1 MVRRL
6 TSPRLEFEAAAIYEY
21 PEHLRSFLNDLPTR
35 PGVYLFHGESDTMP
49 LYIGKSVNIRSRVL
63 SHLRTPDE
71 AAMLRQSRRISWICT
86 AGEIGA
92 LLLEARLI
100 KEQQPLFNKRLRRNR
115 QLCALQLNE
124 KRVDVVYAKEV
135 DFSRAPNLFGLFAN
149 RRAALQALQ
158 TIADEQKLCYGLLGL
173 EPLSR
178 GRACFRS
185 ALKRCA
191 GACCGKESHEEHA
204 LRLRQSLER
213 LRVVCWP
220 WQGAVALKE
229 QHPEMTQYHIIQN
242 WLWLGAVNSLEEAT
256 TLIRT
261 PAGFDHDGYK
271 ILCKPLLSGN
281 YEITE
286 LDPASQLISL
296 NNSLPCGCK
305 SRRVCLPSNQ
315 HAPWSVVSNLSP
327 SCHAPL
333 ITNTTPPREPKVVN
347 VRSAILTFAL
357 QTSRRVMM
365 LKSIDICPAVS
376 FAFTTWSAAK
386 AKGWNG
392 FKVWLKRSALSRS
405 ISPPSSNV
413 TILSMPGNKEN
424 SPFAAMD
431 AMLARQ

>member
-100 KEQQPLFNKRLRRNR
+100 KEH
-115 QLCALQLNE
+115 
-124 KRVDVVYAKEV
+124 VVYAKEV

-158 TIADEQKLCYGLLGL
+158 SIADEQKLCYGLLGL

-220 WQGAVALKE
+220 WQGTVALKE

-242 WLWLGAVNSLEEAT
+242 WLWLGAVNSLEDAT

-286 LDPASQLISL
+286 LDPANDQRAS
-296 NNSLPCGCK
+296 
-305 SRRVCLPSNQ
+305 
-315 HAPWSVVSNLSP
+315 
-327 SCHAPL
+327 
-333 ITNTTPPREPKVVN
+333 
-347 VRSAILTFAL
+347 
-357 QTSRRVMM
+357 
-365 LKSIDICPAVS
+365 
-376 FAFTTWSAAK
+376 
-386 AKGWNG
+386 
-392 FKVWLKRSALSRS
+392 
-405 ISPPSSNV
+405 
-413 TILSMPGNKEN
+413 
-424 SPFAAMD
+424 
-431 AMLARQ
+431 

>member
-173 EPLSR
+173 EPFSR
-178 GRACFRS
+178 GRSCFRS

-191 GACCGKESHEEHA
+191 GACCGKESHDDHA

-286 LDPASQLISL
+286 LDPANDQRAS
-296 NNSLPCGCK
+296 
-305 SRRVCLPSNQ
+305 
-315 HAPWSVVSNLSP
+315 
-327 SCHAPL
+327 
-333 ITNTTPPREPKVVN
+333 
-347 VRSAILTFAL
+347 
-357 QTSRRVMM
+357 
-365 LKSIDICPAVS
+365 
-376 FAFTTWSAAK
+376 
-386 AKGWNG
+386 
-392 FKVWLKRSALSRS
+392 
-405 ISPPSSNV
+405 
-413 TILSMPGNKEN
+413 
-424 SPFAAMD
+424 
-431 AMLARQ
+431 

>member
-158 TIADEQKLCYGLLGL
+158 SIADEQKLCYGLLGL

-256 TLIRT
+256 R
-261 PAGFDHDGYK
+261 
-271 ILCKPLLSGN
+271 
-281 YEITE
+281 
-286 LDPASQLISL
+286 
-296 NNSLPCGCK
+296 
-305 SRRVCLPSNQ
+305 
-315 HAPWSVVSNLSP
+315 
-327 SCHAPL
+327 
-333 ITNTTPPREPKVVN
+333 
-347 VRSAILTFAL
+347 
-357 QTSRRVMM
+357 
-365 LKSIDICPAVS
+365 
-376 FAFTTWSAAK
+376 
-386 AKGWNG
+386 
-392 FKVWLKRSALSRS
+392 
-405 ISPPSSNV
+405 
-413 TILSMPGNKEN
+413 
-424 SPFAAMD
+424 
-431 AMLARQ
+431 

>member
-1 MVRRL
+1 MNI
-6 TSPRLEFEAAAIYEY
+6 PNIYVHSLMTY
-21 PEHLRSFLNDLPTR
+21 PPDQ
-35 PGVYLFHGESDTMP
+35 VYLFHGESDTMP

-158 TIADEQKLCYGLLGL
+158 SIADEQKLCYGLLGL

-220 WQGAVALKE
+220 WQGGGAERTAPGNDSISYYSKLAVA
-229 QHPEMTQYHIIQN
+229 
-242 WLWLGAVNSLEEAT
+242 G
-256 TLIRT
+256 
-261 PAGFDHDGYK
+261 GG
-271 ILCKPLLSGN
+271 
-281 YEITE
+281 
-286 LDPASQLISL
+286 
-296 NNSLPCGCK
+296 
-305 SRRVCLPSNQ
+305 
-315 HAPWSVVSNLSP
+315 
-327 SCHAPL
+327 
-333 ITNTTPPREPKVVN
+333 
-347 VRSAILTFAL
+347 
-357 QTSRRVMM
+357 
-365 LKSIDICPAVS
+365 
-376 FAFTTWSAAK
+376 
-386 AKGWNG
+386 
-392 FKVWLKRSALSRS
+392 
-405 ISPPSSNV
+405 
-413 TILSMPGNKEN
+413 
-424 SPFAAMD
+424 
-431 AMLARQ
+431 